1 MCWSDRAA
9 PVRPTRSQKSA
20 PAVFLLLAFLRKRWP
35 MGFWKR
41 LKMVAPKA
49 LRFAAKPKASGPL
62 PKKNSQ
68 EGAAYYRKNYRIT
81 TGIEVPRVSSPK
93 VHVFHP

>member
-1 MCWSDRAA
+1 
-9 PVRPTRSQKSA
+9 
-20 PAVFLLLAFLRKRWP
+20 VFLLLAFLRKRWP

-62 PKKNSQ
+62 PGYKK
-68 EGAAYYRKNYRIT
+68 GYL
-81 TGIEVPRVSSPK
+81 K
-93 VHVFHP
+93 VIGGQKS